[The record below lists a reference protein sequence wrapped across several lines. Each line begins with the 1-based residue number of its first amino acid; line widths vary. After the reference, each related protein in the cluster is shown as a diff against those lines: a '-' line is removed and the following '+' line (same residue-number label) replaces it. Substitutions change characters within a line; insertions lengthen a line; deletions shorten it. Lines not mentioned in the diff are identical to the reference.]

1 MLRQG
6 NRFPLAKCRRHHPPR
21 ARTAP
26 KGKYSN
32 DEERTGSTVY
42 LQQFVTFC
50 RVVDLQSFTLAARE
64 LSLSQ
69 PAVTKQV
76 RALEAALGAQLLR
89 RRGRQLRLT
98 PAGEV
103 VYPYAKRI
111 IHTVLECK
119 NALHSLQAPGRGTLS
134 IATAPTI
141 ALFTLPDV
149 LGQFARE
156 HPLVT
161 VHLRTGSNAEVAE
174 MVLREE
180 VDLGILPLPFTHED
194 LVTTPLFHDPI
205 LLVSNP
211 QAPWAKRTVLEPV
224 ELSRIPLIGYRRGSQ
239 FRNFV
244 DAHFDAAGITP
255 NQVMEMDSHEAVKIM
270 VQQGFGIAPLPES
283 AVKDDLEKGSLIALS
298 VAGMAPLG
306 RTTST
311 IIRRDH
317 PRSEPVNDFFDL
329 LRRTFPMA
337 RTADGLEPAQVPP
350 IRQKTARRNE

>member
-1 MLRQG
+1 MGRG
-6 NRFPLAKCRRHHPPR
+6 TPFRWRNAADVPPS
-21 ARTAP
+21 ADGADP
-26 KGKYSN
+26 AGKDGCS
-32 DEERTGSTVY
+32 VY

-103 VYPYAKRI
+103 VYPYAKRM

-119 NALHSLQAPGRGTLS
+119 NALRSLQAPGRGTLS

-156 HPLVT
+156 HPFVT
-161 VHLRTGSNAEVAE
+161 VHLRTGNNAEVAQ

-180 VDLGILPLPFTHED
+180 VDMGIVPLPYTHEE
-194 LVTTPLFHDPI
+194 LQTTPLFHDPI

-211 QAPWAKRTVLEPV
+211 QAPWAKRTVLDPV

-270 VQQGFGIAPLPES
+270 VQQGFGVAPLPES
-283 AVKDDLEKGSLIALS
+283 AVKEDLEQGTLIALS
-298 VAGMAPLG
+298 VTGLGPIG
-306 RTTST
+306 RTTCT

-317 PRSEPVNDFFDL
+317 PRTDPVNDFFDL
-329 LRRTFPMA
+329 LRRTFPIA
-337 RTADGLEPAQVPP
+337 RTTDGGARAAERTEGANVYP
-350 IRQKTARRNE
+350 IHQKTARRNE